1 MYYIL
6 AIFNVFIAAVAQMML
21 KKSAASP
28 HKSMWR
34 EYLNPWVIG
43 GYILMLFSLISNV
56 FVLGKGV
63 LLKEMGAIGAL
74 SYLFVPMLAFFL
86 FKEKFS
92 KRQLIAITLIVL
104 GSAIFFWQ

>member
-1 MYYIL
+1 
-6 AIFNVFIAAVAQMML
+6 
-21 KKSAASP
+21 
-28 HKSMWR
+28 
-34 EYLNPWVIG
+34 
-43 GYILMLFSLISNV
+43 MLFSLISNV
-56 FVLGKGV
+56 FVLSKGV

>member
-6 AIFNVFIAAVAQMML
+6 AIFNIFIAAVAQMML
-21 KKSAASP
+21 KKSAAST
-28 HKSMWR
+28 HTTMWR
-34 EYLNPWVIG
+34 EYLNPWVVG
-43 GYILMLFSLISNV
+43 GYILMLFSLVSNV
-56 FVLGKGV
+56 FVLSKGV

-92 KRQLIAITLIVL
+92 KRQLFAIALIVL
-104 GSAIFFWQ
+104 GSAIFFWE